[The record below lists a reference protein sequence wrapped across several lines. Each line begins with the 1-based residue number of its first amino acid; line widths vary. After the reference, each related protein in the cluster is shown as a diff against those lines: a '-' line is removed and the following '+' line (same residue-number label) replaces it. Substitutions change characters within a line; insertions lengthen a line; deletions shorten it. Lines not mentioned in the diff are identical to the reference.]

1 MKTPELQL
9 VSSDLIKS
17 IGVDTLI
24 RALAMEGDIKMAPL
38 AIKTIYGSYSDY
50 AVTDKTSLMEMFK
63 NYNFLLA
70 DTKLKVLKLPS
81 VVRKEAMTE
90 RFTVKGISS
99 GEVIIT
105 SILIT
110 LKNLRGLVRLSH
122 KYLGYHHDFFAFAIK
137 FGEFAKKMEKIVED
151 GVKIP
156 SEKATEYAKEA
167 IDLAVESYSII
178 ADTSNYGKELD
189 IQKLDIGTLSS
200 YGTTL
205 LHVWLFC
212 EPVCA
217 DEDEIVGPVNYIA
230 AATLLGYAVKRISE
244 NNVKAEE
251 LFEELSE
258 KEEYKAFF
266 LDISKEVVRGT
277 DLVETFKEE
286 EEEAVKKS
294 MTVREV
300 IEEN

>member
-9 VSSDLIKS
+9 VQSDLVKS

-24 RALAMEGDIKMAPL
+24 RAIAMEGDIKMSPL
-38 AIKTIYGSYSDY
+38 AIKTIYGSFSDY
-50 AVTDKTSLMEMFK
+50 AVTDKLKLMEMFR
-63 NYNFLLA
+63 NYDFLLA
-70 DTKLKVLKLPS
+70 YSNPKVLKLPS
-81 VVRKEAMTE
+81 VVRRESMTE
-90 RFTVKGISS
+90 RFTTKEYSS

-105 SILIT
+105 SILVT

-122 KYLGYHHDFFAFAIK
+122 KYLGFHPDFFAFAIK
-137 FGEFAKKMEKIVED
+137 FGEFAQKVEKIVED
-151 GVKIP
+151 GVKVP

-178 ADTSNYGKELD
+178 ADTSNYRKELD
-189 IQKLDIGTLSS
+189 IQKLDISILSA
-200 YGTTL
+200 YGTAL
-205 LHVWLFC
+205 LHTWLFC
-212 EPVCA
+212 EPICA
-217 DEDEIVGPVNYIA
+217 DEDGIVGPVNYIA

-244 NNVKAEE
+244 TGVKAEE

-258 KEEYKAFF
+258 KEEFKPFF
-266 LDISKEVVRGT
+266 SDISREVIKGT
-277 DLVETFKEE
+277 DFIEAFKEE

-294 MTVREV
+294 MTVREM

>member
-1 MKTPELQL
+1 MKTPESQL
-9 VSSDLIKS
+9 VLSNLVKS
-17 IGVDTLI
+17 IEVDTLI
-24 RALAMEGDIKMAPL
+24 KAIAIDGSIMMSPL
-38 AIKTIYGSYSDY
+38 AIKTMYGSYSDY
-50 AVTDKTSLMEMFK
+50 AVTDKTNLMEMFR
-63 NYNFLLA
+63 NYDFLLA
-70 DTKLKVLKLPS
+70 YTNPKVLKLPS
-81 VVRKEAMTE
+81 VVRRESMTE
-90 RFTVKGISS
+90 RFINKEYSS

-105 SILIT
+105 AMLIT

-122 KYLGYHHDFFAFAIK
+122 KYLGYHPDFFAFAIK
-137 FGEFAKKMEKIVED
+137 FGEFAQKVEKIVKD

-156 SEKATEYAKEA
+156 SKNATEYAKEA

-178 ADTSNYGKELD
+178 ADTANYRKELD
-189 IQKLDIGTLSS
+189 IQKLDISLLSA

-212 EPVCA
+212 EPICA
-217 DEDEIVGPVNYIA
+217 DEDGVVGPVNYIA

-244 NNVKAEE
+244 TGVKAEE

-277 DLVETFKEE
+277 DFVETFREE
-286 EEEAVKKS
+286 EEEATKKS
-294 MTVREV
+294 MTVREM
-300 IEEN
+300 IQEN

>member
-1 MKTPELQL
+1 MKTPESQL
-9 VSSDLIKS
+9 VLSNLVKS
-17 IGVDTLI
+17 IEVDALI
-24 RALAMEGDIKMAPL
+24 RAIAIDGSIMMSPL

-50 AVTDKTSLMEMFK
+50 AVTDKTNIMEMFK

-90 RFTVKGISS
+90 RFAVKGISS

-105 SILIT
+105 AILIT
-110 LKNLRGLVRLSH
+110 IKNLHGLVGLSH
-122 KYLGYHHDFFAFAIK
+122 KYLGYHPDFFAFAIK
-137 FGEFAKKMEKIVED
+137 FGEFAQKIEEIVED

-156 SEKATEYAKEA
+156 SKKATEHAKEA

-189 IQKLDIGTLSS
+189 IQKLDLSLLS
-200 YGTTL
+200 AYGTAL

-212 EPVCA
+212 EPICA
-217 DEDEIVGPVNYIA
+217 DEDGVVGPVNYIA
-230 AATLLGYAVKRISE
+230 AATLLEYAVKRISE
-244 NNVKAEE
+244 TGVKAEE

-258 KEEYKAFF
+258 KEEYKPFF
-266 LDISKEVVRGT
+266 SDISKEVVRGT
-277 DLVETFKEE
+277 DFVETFRKE

-294 MTVREV
+294 MTVREM
-300 IEEN
+300 IEEK

>member
-9 VSSDLIKS
+9 VHSDLLKS

-24 RALAMEGDIKMAPL
+24 RAIAMEGDIKMSPL

-50 AVTDKTSLMEMFK
+50 AVANKPKLMEMFR
-63 NYNFLLA
+63 NYDFLLA
-70 DTKLKVLKLPS
+70 YTKPRVLKLPS
-81 VVRKEAMTE
+81 VVRRESMIE
-90 RFTVKGISS
+90 RFTTKEYSS

-110 LKNLRGLVRLSH
+110 LKNLRGLVELSH
-122 KYLGYHHDFFAFAIK
+122 KYLGYHPDFFAFAIK
-137 FGEFAKKMEKIVED
+137 FGEFAKKVEKIVED
-151 GVKIP
+151 GVKVH

-178 ADTSNYGKELD
+178 ADTSNYRKELD
-189 IQKLDIGTLSS
+189 IQKLDISLLSA

-212 EPVCA
+212 EPICA
-217 DEDEIVGPVNYIA
+217 DEDGVVGPVNYIA

-244 NNVKAEE
+244 TGVKAEE

-258 KEEYKAFF
+258 KEEYKQFF
-266 LDISKEVVRGT
+266 SDISKEVVRGT
-277 DLVETFKEE
+277 DFVETFKEE
-286 EEEAVKKS
+286 EEQATRKS
-294 MTVREV
+294 MTVQEM